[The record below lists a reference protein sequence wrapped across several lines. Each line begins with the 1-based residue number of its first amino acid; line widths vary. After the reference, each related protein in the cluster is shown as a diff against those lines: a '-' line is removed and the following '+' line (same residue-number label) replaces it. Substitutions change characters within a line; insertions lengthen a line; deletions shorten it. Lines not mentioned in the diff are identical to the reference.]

1 MPTNKFPSNYTL
13 AMPKENS
20 MKNEMDA
27 GKFML
32 SIAALFLFFSFL
44 FSLGTQLILGIF
56 GFYGYVVMQEPALLY
71 LEAFRVPI
79 GISYLCTGLLE
90 LSIVWAAVISSF
102 GVGMRKRAM
111 GVAAGTLTLV
121 AFNFLRIIASI
132 LVIYYFGLDAGNFS
146 HDLLFRLFLFLT
158 IALFYYMWLK
168 WATSKNGMHAKKARH

>member
-1 MPTNKFPSNYTL
+1 
-13 AMPKENS
+13 MPKENS

-44 FSLGTQLILGIF
+44 FSLLPLEWFEGFYAYGTQLILGIF